1 MGDVAL
7 NSELQN
13 PTAFMV
19 DGPIAHTRASDT
31 ARQFILSRIFTG
43 ELGPGDRLPNE
54 RELSAQLGISRLTLR
69 EALKSLETAGYL
81 VTKVGAQGGTRVS
94 DAQALTRCFDEWLR
108 AQGERLKDLLETHGI
123 IEVAIASLAAERRTE
138 TDLRAMEAAQ
148 VPPMPPDDLCKNVT
162 GHSTM
167 RWRKPLT
174 TNCSGPSKWESEMRF
189 SSPST
194 ICCLMSYPTAS
205 AARCTTIMPGSL
217 MQCAIGIRPGQ
228 QPKCDVT
235 WSIRTIGASRWR
247 KTSGVLTH

>member
-1 MGDVAL
+1 M

-148 VPPMPPDDLCKNVT
+148 VPPDAPRRLMQERHRAFHDALAKAAHNELLRAIEV
-162 GHSTM
+162 GV
-167 RWRKPLT
+167 RNEIFIPLDHLL
-174 TNCSGPSKWESEMRF
+174 SDELSDRF
-189 SSPST
+189 SSEMHDYHARILDAVRNRDP
-194 ICCLMSYPTAS
+194 AR
-205 AARCTTIMPGSL
+205 AAAEMRRHLVDPHNWGISLAENVRCPDAL
-217 MQCAIGIRPGQ
+217 IR
-228 QPKCDVT
+228 
-235 WSIRTIGASRWR
+235 
-247 KTSGVLTH
+247 